1 MFYFLHSMMQQPV
14 TKNKYNKCMVS
25 NTDFFT
31 PTLVEANIENEHY
44 KEIYPI
50 TSLDNARH
58 AEFSVEN
65 NTDKLM
71 DLEIDT

>member
-1 MFYFLHSMMQQPV
+1 MFYFLHSMMQKSV
-14 TKNKYNKCMVS
+14 TKNDYNKCMVS
-25 NTDFFT
+25 NTDLFT
-31 PTLVEANIENEHY
+31 PTLVEANIENEQY

-50 TSLDNARH
+50 TSLDNARL